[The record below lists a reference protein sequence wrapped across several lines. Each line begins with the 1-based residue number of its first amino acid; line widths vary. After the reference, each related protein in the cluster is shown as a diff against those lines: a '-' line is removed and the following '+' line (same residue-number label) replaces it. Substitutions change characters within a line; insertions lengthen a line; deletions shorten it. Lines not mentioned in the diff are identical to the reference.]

1 MILEKPTD
9 DFVMPM
15 WMRESGSTAFFFLIF
30 FAAVSRHNKSMTLR

>member
-15 WMRESGSTAFFFLIF
+15 WMRESGSTAFFLKFFLLLLVGII
-30 FAAVSRHNKSMTLR
+30 NQ